1 MSELNK
7 ITVIIAD
14 DHKLVREGLKQ
25 LLELEDDIS
34 VIDQAGDGKEAI
46 EKTLKYVP
54 DILLLDINMPLINGI
69 DVLRRL
75 KDLGVST
82 KIIMLTIHDDKEYI
96 FETIKIGADGYMVKD
111 SDADTLIKAI
121 REVKDGRSYIQPSV
135 AKMVAEGLNSDDDE
149 VSSRLKKIKS
159 LTKREYEVLTLIAEG
174 LNNKDIADKLF
185 ISEKTVK
192 NHVSNIFKKIGVNDR
207 IQAAIFAYKNNI
219 KKI

>member
-1 MSELNK
+1 MEQLNK
-7 ITVIIAD
+7 ISIIIAD

-34 VIDQAGDGKEAI
+34 VIAQAGNGKEAI
-46 EKTLKYVP
+46 EKTLQYNP
-54 DILLLDINMPLINGI
+54 DILLLDINMPQVNGI

-75 KDLGVST
+75 KDMGVNT

-96 FETIKIGADGYMVKD
+96 FETIKIGADGYLVKD
-111 SDADTLIKAI
+111 SDADTLVKAI
-121 REVKDGRSYIQPSV
+121 REVKSGRTYIQPSV
-135 AKMVAEGLNSDDDE
+135 AKMVAEGLNTNDE
-149 VSSRLKKIKS
+149 EVTSRLKKIES

-192 NHVSNIFKKIGVNDR
+192 NHVSSIFKKLGVNDR

>member
-1 MSELNK
+1 MNK
-7 ITVIIAD
+7 ITLLIAD

-25 LLELEDDIS
+25 LLELEGDIS
-34 VIDQAGDGKEAI
+34 VIAQAGNGKEAI
-46 EKTLKYVP
+46 EKTLEYKP
-54 DILLLDINMPLINGI
+54 DILLLDINMPEVNGI

-75 KDLGVST
+75 KDMGVNT
-82 KIIMLTIHDDKEYI
+82 RIIMLTIHDDKEYI
-96 FETIKIGADGYMVKD
+96 FETIKIGADGYMIKD

-121 REVKDGRSYIQPSV
+121 REVKKGSTYIQPSI
-135 AKMVAEGLNSDDDE
+135 AKLVAEGLNGKDE
-149 VSSRLKKIKS
+149 ETIDRINKIRS

-192 NHVSNIFKKIGVNDR
+192 NHVSSIFKKIGVNDR
-207 IQAAIFAYKNNI
+207 IQAAIFAFKNNI

>member
-135 AKMVAEGLNSDDDE
+135 AKMVAEGLNSDDE